1 MRDQMDLAK
10 FDVRV
15 RDRQLRR
22 GALTPEAVAT
32 HIEALKDIADQAE
45 DIPFPQPAL
54 QSAEALSAPELRSV
68 TQIGSRAL
76 TTAASS
82 AEDDLADE
90 EDDDDEDDDDLDE
103 DGEDEGEGEDEPKD
117 TGEAKKVDE

>member
-68 TQIGSRAL
+68 AQIGSRAL
-76 TTAASS
+76 TAAASS
-82 AEDDLADE
+82 AEDDL
-90 EDDDDEDDDDLDE
+90 DDDEDEDDLNEDDKDE
-103 DGEDEGEGEDEPKD
+103 DEDEPEPEPEA